1 MAIALQ
7 MGLAACDAAPSDAQP
22 PQAASSPAASTREPL
37 LPAPLPNATLAPR
50 AGDREEPGHYTSL
63 APAGCKVIDTD
74 EEAGGSTSICP
85 GMGGYKLR
93 VLDGDARMSID
104 VIAPDGGRHPLDL
117 WTVASGAFSSLGP
130 RAEWRFAADDRA
142 PTALI
147 VRFEAYEFP
156 EQPEPTTSYLLV
168 ARLAGKDTC
177 LTARIAPG
185 SSQNLRAREAA
196 DRAAGAPCL
205 RPDA

>member
-1 MAIALQ
+1 VTAALL
-7 MGLAACDAAPSDAQP
+7 GLVACGAMPPDAPAQQSASGPAGAAPAAALATQSSKATAAPGADAAKD
-22 PQAASSPAASTREPL
+22 
-37 LPAPLPNATLAPR
+37 
-50 AGDREEPGHYTSL
+50 PGHYTSL
-63 APAGCKVIDTD
+63 AAADCKVIDID

-85 GMGGYKLR
+85 GMGGYQLR

-117 WTVASGAFSSLGP
+117 WTVASGAFSGLGP
-130 RAEWRFAADDRA
+130 RAEWRFTADDRA

-156 EQPEPTTSYLLV
+156 EQPERTTSYLLV
-168 ARLAGKDTC
+168 ARLSADDTC

-185 SSQNLRAREAA
+185 PGQNLKAREAA
-196 DRAAGAPCL
+196 DLAAGAPCL
-205 RPDA
+205 QPDA

>member
-1 MAIALQ
+1 LAIALQ
-7 MGLAACDAAPSDAQP
+7 MGLTACDAAPSDAQP
-22 PQAASSPAASTREPL
+22 PQAASRPAASTGESSP
-37 LPAPLPNATLAPR
+37 PAPSPNATSTPQAGAP
-50 AGDREEPGHYTSL
+50 EEPDHYTSL
-63 APAGCKVIDTD
+63 APADCKVIDTD

-85 GMGGYKLR
+85 GISGYKLR

-130 RAEWRFAADDRA
+130 RAEWRFAADGGA

-156 EQPEPTTSYLLV
+156 EQPERTTSYLLV
-168 ARLAGKDTC
+168 ARLAGEDTC

-185 SSQNLRAREAA
+185 LSQNLKAREAA
-196 DRAAGAPCL
+196 NRAAGAPCL

>member
-7 MGLAACDAAPSDAQP
+7 MGVTACDAAPSDAQP
-22 PQAASSPAASTREPL
+22 PQAASSPAASTGESSPPAL
-37 LPAPLPNATLAPR
+37 LPNTASTPP
-50 AGDREEPGHYTSL
+50 AGDPEESGHYTSL
-63 APAGCKVIDTD
+63 APTDCKLIDSD
-74 EEAGGSTSICP
+74 EEVGGSTSICP
-85 GMGGYKLR
+85 GMGGYKLLA
-93 VLDGDARMSID
+93 LDGDARMSID

-130 RAEWRFAADDRA
+130 RAEWRFAADDVA

-156 EQPEPTTSYLLV
+156 EQPERTTSYLLV

-185 SSQNLRAREAA
+185 LSQNLKAREAA
-196 DRAAGAPCL
+196 DRAAGAPCM

>member
-22 PQAASSPAASTREPL
+22 PQAASGPASTGESSP
-37 LPAPLPNATLAPR
+37 PAPLPDATSTPQ
-50 AGDREEPGHYTSL
+50 AGDPEEPGHYTSL
-63 APAGCKVIDTD
+63 APADCKVIATD

-156 EQPEPTTSYLLV
+156 EQPERTMSYLLV

-185 SSQNLRAREAA
+185 FGQNLKAREAA
-196 DRAAGAPCL
+196 DLAAGATCL